1 MNNNHINLN
10 FKYDLLY
17 VKKQFLKC
25 VTKNLQESD
34 CSFFFFFSFIEKKD
48 CSIPREFSGTREKM
62 TYSAGSY
69 CIRNPSGK

>member
-34 CSFFFFFSFIEKKD
+34 CSFFFFPSLRKK
-48 CSIPREFSGTREKM
+48 IVAYLENFLEQGNK
-62 TYSAGSY
+62 
-69 CIRNPSGK
+69 